1 MKFILIIIIITILFS
16 SFFIYNKKLSNNF
29 YKSIYYEQKLRKI
42 YGLEKDYKEEFFDWL
57 SNSLKGDFGTSFIF
71 P

>member
-42 YGLEKDYKEEFFDWL
+42 YSLEKDYKEEFFDWL